1 MLPSRRQNPGSDGRF
16 AMSRT
21 ETPQSSGLVSGLL
34 DRGLLAVSPGEV
46 GVPAPVK
53 FTFLFYGLQFHAT
66 VEKAGESARL
76 RLLAELGPLPFSYQ
90 SVLARRLL
98 RQILRSSEEGARA
111 RFSLGPAQAMRVEAE
126 APLSFPLR
134 PVMLVASTTALLV
147 DAKPYLKMIAD
158 ALPGDHRPAA
168 AAPKAQLTGG
178 TVKI

>member
-1 MLPSRRQNPGSDGRF
+1 
-16 AMSRT
+16 MSRT
-21 ETPQSSGLVSGLL
+21 ESLQSGGSVSGLL

-53 FTFLFYGLQFHAT
+53 FTFLFYGLQFQAT
-66 VEKAGESARL
+66 VEKAGENARL

-90 SVLARRLL
+90 SAVARRSLC
-98 RQILRSSEEGARA
+98 QILRSSEEGSRA
-111 RFSLGPAQAMRVEAE
+111 RFRLGPAQAMRVEAE
-126 APLSFPLR
+126 TPLSLPLS
-134 PVMLVASTTALLV
+134 PVMLVASTTVLLV

-178 TVKI
+178 TVNI